1 MNKQI
6 RKLIVGV
13 CVVAASVLTQLA
25 VQAAPPEAPRV
36 TRLANGPIIVP
47 DMDSRMGSNIQ
58 GPSLIRV
65 PDWIENPL
73 GKYYLYFADHRG
85 SYIRLAYADEIIGP
99 WKMHESGSMTL
110 EDSFFPTTCPPCSLA
125 PGASGALYAHIAS
138 PDVHV
143 DHDRQKIIMYIH
155 GRDVG
160 QQLTRMAL
168 SSGGLHFQG
177 RPDVL
182 GRPYFRVIQHNG
194 THYALSMPGY
204 LYRSEDRLANFK
216 EGPRFFNDNM
226 RHNALLIR
234 DDTLH
239 VFWTQAGH
247 APERI
252 LMSTIDMSG
261 DWMQW
266 QESEPIEVLRPETE
280 WEGALLAV
288 APSRRGHIDE
298 KVNQL
303 RDPTIFEENGQVYL
317 LYAVAGEH
325 GIALAQLH
333 FD

>member
-1 MNKQI
+1 MKNAALSVVSTRHENFFLPRIFTPTDRNCNQIIGQAMNKQI

-85 SYIRLAYADEIIGP
+85 SYIRLAYADELTGP

-182 GRPYFRVIQHNG
+182 GRPYFRVIQHKG
-194 THYALSMPGY
+194 THLCQGFDVTVIHDGIHPSSMNRNQASSDSGNTVPVQYHPVLEEAESIQAIKLSVQFPFC
-204 LYRSEDRLANFK
+204 R
-216 EGPRFFNDNM
+216 
-226 RHNALLIR
+226 
-234 DDTLH
+234 
-239 VFWTQAGH
+239 W
-247 APERI
+247 
-252 LMSTIDMSG
+252 
-261 DWMQW
+261 W
-266 QESEPIEVLRPETE
+266 
-280 WEGALLAV
+280 
-288 APSRRGHIDE
+288 
-298 KVNQL
+298 
-303 RDPTIFEENGQVYL
+303 
-317 LYAVAGEH
+317 
-325 GIALAQLH
+325 
-333 FD
+333 